1 MAFLDRFINFF
12 RRLQWKLTLSYTA
25 VTVGALSIIVII
37 LGYILFT
44 NIFVPTDIL
53 NQAMTPDDW
62 IQALLEKQYN
72 LGHPSV
78 ANYVLSKEPIDIEL
92 INLILKEDLDLQITY
107 FDLFQIGQFQIRMRT
122 VAQGSAFIVSP
133 DYILLGITDS
143 ELVSENAV
151 GQPLDLG
158 ILPGL
163 EGALQAAF
171 QGELDPDQLMV
182 TLEPNERFYIA
193 IPYYK
198 ENEEEVL
205 ATGVLYIDSL
215 PTAYD
220 IPAITLM
227 LYRRSVLVL
236 LIAAG
241 FFGTFFGALTARRM
255 VKRLNRVSQ
264 VTDSWS
270 QGDFSNY
277 IEDSGGDEI
286 SQLATLLNSMAERLQ
301 HFFKRSQD
309 MAVSEERNRLARDLH
324 DSAKQ
329 EALAAS
335 FQLGTSLELFD
346 KNPEGAKKHL
356 IEAEKLVDS
365 VRGELTDLIYELRP
379 ISINGTHFVETL
391 NEYIIEWAHQTG
403 IGTNFS
409 VDGYQELSLELKEAI
424 YRIMQEAL
432 ANVARHSSAENVD
445 IKLEFEDDSVQ
456 FSIHDDGAGFDPK
469 GQHAGMGLN
478 SMRERAESH
487 QGNYKIESKLDEGT
501 QIDVKFPLG

>member
-1 MAFLDRFINFF
+1 
-12 RRLQWKLTLSYTA
+12 
-25 VTVGALSIIVII
+25 
-37 LGYILFT
+37 
-44 NIFVPTDIL
+44 
-53 NQAMTPDDW
+53 
-62 IQALLEKQYN
+62 
-72 LGHPSV
+72 
-78 ANYVLSKEPIDIEL
+78 L

-107 FDLFQIGQFQIRMRT
+107 FDLFQVGQFQIRMRT

-133 DYILLGITDS
+133 DYILLGSTDS
-143 ELVSENAV
+143 ELFAEEAV
-151 GQPLDLG
+151 GQPLNPG

-163 EGALQAAF
+163 EGALQSAF
-171 QGELDPDQLMV
+171 RGELDPDKLMV
-182 TLEPNERFYIA
+182 TLEPNERFYFA
-193 IPYYK
+193 IPYFD

-205 ATGVLYIDSL
+205 AAGILYIKSL
-215 PTAYD
+215 PTEYD

-241 FFGTFFGALTARRM
+241 LFGTFFGALTARKM
-255 VKRLNRVSQ
+255 VNRLNRVSQ

-277 IEDSGGDEI
+277 IEDTGGDEI
-286 SQLATLLNSMAERLQ
+286 SQLGSLLNNMADRLQ
-301 HFFKRSQD
+301 HFFKRSQE

-346 KNPEGAKKHL
+346 EHPEEAKKHL

-365 VRGELTDLIYELRP
+365 VRGELTDLIHELRP

-409 VDGYQELSLELKEAI
+409 VDGYQELSLKLKEAI

-432 ANVARHSSAENVD
+432 ANVARHSSAENVE
-445 IKLEFEDDSVQ
+445 ITLEFEENSVL
-456 FSIHDDGAGFDPK
+456 FSIQDDGVGFDSK
-469 GQHAGMGLN
+469 TQHDGMGLN
-478 SMRERAESH
+478 SMRERAEFH
-487 QGNYKIESKLDEGT
+487 HGYCKIETKLKVGT
-501 QIDVKFPLG
+501 RIDVKFPLR